1 MERFLYRLSI
11 SRFRESFLLKGAL
24 LFLARADEEDR
35 LFARPTRDIDLEA
48 LAMEPDL
55 GTLAGI
61 FREVASISRDDD
73 GVVFEADALAVEL
86 IREQDRYGGI
96 RVRVGSSLGQARD
109 RVQIDIGFGD
119 AVTPGPVALTYPTLL
134 DLPAPALEVYPI
146 ETVVAEKWE
155 ATVSL
160 AEASTRLKDIMDIY
174 ELAETDSFVGAVLE
188 RAIQRTFE
196 RRRTRL
202 DPSASVL
209 GERYR
214 NDRERQTL
222 WAAAR
227 TRYERERAP
236 ERFAD
241 AMERVLAFVGPPYL
255 AAANGREF
263 TSGWDPTKRRWVE

>member
-11 SRFRESFLLKGAL
+11 SRFHESFLLKGAL
-24 LFLARADEEDR
+24 LFFARADAEER

-55 GTLAGI
+55 DALAGV
-61 FREVASISRDDD
+61 FREVAAITPEDD
-73 GVVFEADALAVEL
+73 GVVFESEAVTVEP
-86 IREQDRYGGI
+86 IREGDRYGGI
-96 RVRVGSSLGQARD
+96 RVRIGTRLGEARD
-109 RVQIDIGFGD
+109 RVQIDVGFGD
-119 AVTPGPVALTYPTLL
+119 AITPGPVALTYPTLL
-134 DLPAPALEVYPI
+134 DLPAPALDVYPI

-160 AEASTRLKDIMDIY
+160 AEASTRLKDIMDID
-174 ELAETDSFVGAVLE
+174 ELAETDSFDGAVLR

-202 DPSASVL
+202 DPSATVL
-209 GERYR
+209 GEAYR
-214 NDRERQTL
+214 NDPERQTL

-227 TRYERERAP
+227 RRYERKRAP

-241 AMERVLAFVGPPYL
+241 AMERVLAFLGAPYL
-255 AAANGREF
+255 AAVEGREF
-263 TSGWDPTKRRWVE
+263 TSSWDRTRRRWVE